1 MHGAADQSH
10 SSHRS
15 EPAGRTGSVD
25 KSVRSRLA
33 KSLTLGGI
41 SLGYA
46 VVQLDVTTVNTAL
59 SSVGNSLGGGVSEL
73 QWVVTAYTIAFA
85 ALILTAGALG
95 DRFCAK
101 RIFMAGFASH
111 ACLPQSRRSRVTAS
125 GRSASRTPHLFTCM
139 SASRSPRG
147 RSSKKLRQCTRRRP
161 TPGSR
166 RVPTIDF
173 GAASPIGAGAAPKNS
188 VPRPEG
194 QTSSS

>member
-59 SSVGNSLGGGVSEL
+59 SSVGKSLGGGVSEL
-73 QWVVTAYTIAFA
+73 QWAVTAYTIAVA

-95 DRFCAK
+95 DRFAAK

-125 GRSASRTPHLFTCM
+125 GHEEPLVTVVPPA
-139 SASRSPRG
+139 A
-147 RSSKKLRQCTRRRP
+147 RRP
-161 TPGSR
+161 RVR
-166 RVPTIDF
+166 RWRVHTSIDRQRVL
-173 GAASPIGAGAAPKNS
+173 ST
-188 VPRPEG
+188 RC
-194 QTSSS
+194 

>member
-15 EPAGRTGSVD
+15 EPAGRTRSVD

-33 KSLTLGGI
+33 NSLTLGGI

-59 SSVGNSLGGGVSEL
+59 SSVGNSLGVGVSEL

-95 DRFCAK
+95 DRCGAK

-125 GRSASRTPHLFTCM
+125 GHQRRKVAVAQHSIKTDAVRNIGCLSGQFF
-139 SASRSPRG
+139 SPVF
-147 RSSKKLRQCTRRRP
+147 RP
-161 TPGSR
+161 VAYS
-166 RVPTIDF
+166 D
-173 GAASPIGAGAAPKNS
+173 A
-188 VPRPEG
+188 
-194 QTSSS
+194 

>member
-1 MHGAADQSH
+1 MHGATDQSH

-15 EPAGRTGSVD
+15 EPAARTGSVD

-41 SLGYA
+41 SLCYA

-95 DRFCAK
+95 DRSGAK

-111 ACLPQSRRSRVTAS
+111 ACLPQSRRSRVIAT
-125 GRSASRTPHLFTCM
+125 
-139 SASRSPRG
+139 
-147 RSSKKLRQCTRRRP
+147 
-161 TPGSR
+161 
-166 RVPTIDF
+166 
-173 GAASPIGAGAAPKNS
+173 
-188 VPRPEG
+188 G
-194 QTSSS
+194 QTVGIAGSSLIGQLRSLDISGPLPQSRHWRPCE

>member
-15 EPAGRTGSVD
+15 EPAARTGSVD
-25 KSVRSRLA
+25 KSVRSGLA

-111 ACLPQSRRSRVTAS
+111 ACLPQSRRSRVTAT
-125 GRSASRTPHLFTCM
+125 GHDATFRRWTNVECTDASA
-139 SASRSPRG
+139 PR
-147 RSSKKLRQCTRRRP
+147 
-161 TPGSR
+161 
-166 RVPTIDF
+166 
-173 GAASPIGAGAAPKNS
+173 A
-188 VPRPEG
+188 
-194 QTSSS
+194 